1 MATQALTIDTSDLV
15 GGVPLK
21 PEVSS
26 QETNQTLKTDTIS
39 TIDTSDLVGGV
50 GIDTI
55 GKSEKE
61 LEEPSTW
68 EKLEYGFDKETW
80 VAGDA
85 LRIARAKLQD
95 VFDPNKTFKD
105 YILENEAARKADFEK
120 EHAKFL
126 SGKYDGKYT
135 TIGSAASWL
144 SDPYYLTG
152 YFFGRPLL
160 ASPVTSMALNAG
172 LIGGG
177 NIINQLAKKGEVDW
191 VEAGAS
197 AGTGAAIGLV
207 FPIGANIVKKYLPSA
222 TKNEANKIAKWIDG
236 KLANSNK
243 LSDDELIRLRK
254 ISNTDSVKKVT
265 KELDQWATNYYAPI
279 SKEFNKLNQLK
290 KDVYNQ
296 TKAIRNSN
304 KWLKDVVKDKTQTII
319 NPRDALKM
327 RKSGV
332 QQIVELRN
340 NLQAAR
346 KAFEKEK
353 ARLVTRQSEKLLR
366 YYQLEGKR
374 TAKIIEQIQLTDNFA
389 QKAYKALMVNI
400 TKPLMGGAV
409 GAGGNILFGEEEDFW
424 KFVAAGAFFGAT
436 QKAIQGSKKFQ
447 IGDKQKIYKFIDSDA
462 AKFTLQK
469 VRELTSG
476 TSYTKLKSFGGAT
489 ERFGRLFLRG
499 VDDPIQ
505 DKSVAAQADAMER
518 YFLRKLDDMV
528 GDATQVE
535 QAQAIAIARGNTELQ
550 KTASAKVKK
559 LSVDIKDYLDEF
571 KTLYNQSG
579 FFSPRDIDNYFPRQL
594 NWDKIDADEK
604 FATKVI
610 TKIYE
615 DLGVKGRITNKFLS
629 DKVTPNPN
637 YNRLKSEV
645 AAENYLKGHKNGYN
659 SVINANA
666 WKDLVA
672 DSNYKTAQRK
682 LSEKELIYTPVSDHI
697 IHQRTL
703 NGPYKI
709 VEEVL
714 EKNGFLINDVRDTL
728 GKVVTDSVKSVAF
741 ARKFGKNGELL
752 KPLVQEIRGKYAKA
766 NLTDAQ
772 KAQGVREE
780 SDLIIKTIDAYFD
793 RYGAAGRNQLK
804 ASVGIVSML
813 ANLNMLGRVT
823 ISSLG
828 DLIQPWQLSANWSSA
843 LKGLTRTNLRAAAEK
858 GPARNLNLDITD
870 EMSKAVARS
879 AGLEGNNVLL
889 SNSWVSNFAKKDKI
903 ALTNNLAFKLLG
915 LQWLT
920 GYARR
925 FAYNAGT
932 IDAQMLSRS
941 YFNAVNKSG
950 KNSNTA
956 LNLQEKLKRMYNI
969 EANQALQIGKFKNYD
984 DAIKDSVS
992 KNYLNKAGINGA
1004 NRDALIPQVDNRL
1017 LFTQSQTPW
1026 IRILGQFLSWTQAKS
1041 AQTNRLLSRIEN
1053 GDAKALIKTLA
1064 VIPIYGG
1071 IQQLRELAKYGEVI
1085 TDPSKNSAEFLAK
1098 AGQLSGLQGWI
1109 VDMFFNRT
1117 IGPGG
1122 RDPWFLFAP
1131 GFQILSQPVVAAKQ
1145 IYKGDT
1151 DAAMKTISRR
1161 FVPFPEWRDW
1171 IMRLWNPP
1179 KVGKL
1184 TDKSFQIP
1192 MSVGGAVAKALA
1204 PKISRGATAQWN
1216 TIATYKKVN
1225 KLFNDLKKDNI
1236 HDFGSGLGI
1245 GTRQFKNKIVTSHEP
1260 FVPTEKIL
1268 RHKPIKDKITGELFE
1283 GRLPNYKTIDEVF
1296 KFEKQNSKNGVV
1308 NLNVLNVIENKKER
1322 ASLVKDIGK
1331 LLSNDGVG
1339 IITTRGDDV
1348 LKAATNKDG
1357 SLKKNVKELA
1367 DGFILGYGTKKQTF
1381 QKGFEQ
1387 GELEKYVQSILGKNF
1402 KVQKIPTTYDI
1413 VTKSNPG
1420 VMITKLKE
1428 IKKFSMGGEVIDTSD
1443 LIGGVDSEFPVK
1455 KVSSDSVAENMY
1467 VKELV
1472 EDDSYVD
1479 RDDEKKKD
1487 IQKIEKLPVYED
1499 DKFLNYMKKVENQ
1512 KLMLGNK
1519 NMMQHKSAEGGT
1531 DTVAYGHKLTKE
1543 EIESGK
1549 IYEYDIDKLTVPQA
1563 NDILKRDLKA
1573 AHDKLI
1579 EIYGDEY
1586 LKLDNRKKQMLIDF
1600 QFNMG
1605 SGGVKKFE
1613 KFREGLFSGN
1623 EEKMKAEYERGYTKD
1638 GEFFKLEGRNK
1649 DFFNFFF
1656 K

>member
-105 YILENEAARKADFEK
+105 YILENEAERKADFEK

-144 SDPYYLTG
+144 SDPYYLAG

-254 ISNTDSVKKVT
+254 ISNTDPVKKVT

-304 KWLKDVVKDKTQTII
+304 KWLRDVVKDKTQTII

-499 VDDPIQ
+499 VDDSIQ

-535 QAQAIAIARGNTELQ
+535 QAQAIAIARGNIELQ

-615 DLGVKGRITNKFLS
+615 DLGIKGRVTNKFLS

-637 YNRLKSEV
+637 YNRLKAEV

-828 DLIQPWQLSANWSSA
+828 DLIQPWQLSANWTSA
-843 LKGLTRTNLRAAAEK
+843 IKGLTRTNLRAAAEK

-950 KNSNTA
+950 KNSNAA

-1192 MSVGGAVAKALA
+1192 MSVGGAVAKAVSKSA
-1204 PKISRGATAQWN
+1204 INRAKTAITTTKGTYTKTNKIFDDFKIQ
-1216 TIATYKKVN
+1216 KV
-1225 KLFNDLKKDNI
+1225 
-1236 HDFGSGLGI
+1236 HDFGSGKGV
-1245 GTRQFKNKIVTSHEP
+1245 GSKEFKNKIVTSHEP
-1260 FVPTEKIL
+1260 FVKSEDIVKA
-1268 RHKPIKDKITGELFE
+1268 KGK
-1283 GRLPNYKTIDEVF
+1283 LPDYKTADEVIL
-1296 KFEKQNSKNGVV
+1296 KDGLKSKDGIV
-1308 NLNVLNVIENKKER
+1308 NLNVLNVIENPSER
-1322 ASLVKDIGK
+1322 IKVVDQIGK
-1331 LLSNDGVG
+1331 LLSDDGIA

-1348 LKAATNKDG
+1348 VNQAKKSKNAKKYLDGWLFGNKE
-1357 SLKKNVKELA
+1357 K
-1367 DGFILGYGTKKQTF
+1367 TF
-1381 QKGFEQ
+1381 QKGFKQ
-1387 GELEKYVQSILGKNF
+1387 SELEDFVQKVLGVNF
-1402 KVQKIPTTYDI
+1402 KVERIPSKYGIGT
-1413 VTKSNPG
+1413 SG
-1420 VMITKLKE
+1420 VLISRLKE

-1467 VKELV
+1467 IKEMV

-1549 IYEYDIDKLTVPQA
+1549 IYEYDINKLTVPQA

-1605 SGGVKKFE
+1605 SGGVKKF
-1613 KFREGLFSGN
+1613 KNFREGLFSGD

>member
-1 MATQALTIDTSDLV
+1 M
-15 GGVPLK
+15 
-21 PEVSS
+21 
-26 QETNQTLKTDTIS
+26 
-39 TIDTSDLVGGV
+39 
-50 GIDTI
+50 
-55 GKSEKE
+55 
-61 LEEPSTW
+61 
-68 EKLEYGFDKETW
+68 
-80 VAGDA
+80 
-85 LRIARAKLQD
+85 
-95 VFDPNKTFKD
+95 
-105 YILENEAARKADFEK
+105 
-120 EHAKFL
+120 
-126 SGKYDGKYT
+126 
-135 TIGSAASWL
+135 
-144 SDPYYLTG
+144 
-152 YFFGRPLL
+152 
-160 ASPVTSMALNAG
+160 
-172 LIGGG
+172 
-177 NIINQLAKKGEVDW
+177 
-191 VEAGAS
+191 
-197 AGTGAAIGLV
+197 
-207 FPIGANIVKKYLPSA
+207 
-222 TKNEANKIAKWIDG
+222 
-236 KLANSNK
+236 
-243 LSDDELIRLRK
+243 
-254 ISNTDSVKKVT
+254 
-265 KELDQWATNYYAPI
+265 
-279 SKEFNKLNQLK
+279 
-290 KDVYNQ
+290 
-296 TKAIRNSN
+296 
-304 KWLKDVVKDKTQTII
+304 
-319 NPRDALKM
+319 
-327 RKSGV
+327 
-332 QQIVELRN
+332 
-340 NLQAAR
+340 
-346 KAFEKEK
+346 
-353 ARLVTRQSEKLLR
+353 
-366 YYQLEGKR
+366 
-374 TAKIIEQIQLTDNFA
+374 
-389 QKAYKALMVNI
+389 I
-400 TKPLMGGAV
+400 T
-409 GAGGNILFGEEEDFW
+409 
-424 KFVAAGAFFGAT
+424 
-436 QKAIQGSKKFQ
+436 
-447 IGDKQKIYKFIDSDA
+447 
-462 AKFTLQK
+462 
-469 VRELTSG
+469 
-476 TSYTKLKSFGGAT
+476 
-489 ERFGRLFLRG
+489 
-499 VDDPIQ
+499 
-505 DKSVAAQADAMER
+505 
-518 YFLRKLDDMV
+518 
-528 GDATQVE
+528 
-535 QAQAIAIARGNTELQ
+535 
-550 KTASAKVKK
+550 
-559 LSVDIKDYLDEF
+559 
-571 KTLYNQSG
+571 
-579 FFSPRDIDNYFPRQL
+579 
-594 NWDKIDADEK
+594 
-604 FATKVI
+604 
-610 TKIYE
+610 
-615 DLGVKGRITNKFLS
+615 
-629 DKVTPNPN
+629 
-637 YNRLKSEV
+637 
-645 AAENYLKGHKNGYN
+645 
-659 SVINANA
+659 
-666 WKDLVA
+666 
-672 DSNYKTAQRK
+672 
-682 LSEKELIYTPVSDHI
+682 
-697 IHQRTL
+697 
-703 NGPYKI
+703 
-709 VEEVL
+709 
-714 EKNGFLINDVRDTL
+714 
-728 GKVVTDSVKSVAF
+728 
-741 ARKFGKNGELL
+741 
-752 KPLVQEIRGKYAKA
+752 
-766 NLTDAQ
+766 
-772 KAQGVREE
+772 
-780 SDLIIKTIDAYFD
+780 
-793 RYGAAGRNQLK
+793 
-804 ASVGIVSML
+804 
-813 ANLNMLGRVT
+813 
-823 ISSLG
+823 
-828 DLIQPWQLSANWSSA
+828 
-843 LKGLTRTNLRAAAEK
+843 
-858 GPARNLNLDITD
+858 
-870 EMSKAVARS
+870 
-879 AGLEGNNVLL
+879 
-889 SNSWVSNFAKKDKI
+889 
-903 ALTNNLAFKLLG
+903 
-915 LQWLT
+915 
-920 GYARR
+920 
-925 FAYNAGT
+925 
-932 IDAQMLSRS
+932 
-941 YFNAVNKSG
+941 
-950 KNSNTA
+950 
-956 LNLQEKLKRMYNI
+956 KLKRMYNI

-1192 MSVGGAVAKALA
+1192 MSVGGAVVKAIA

-1245 GTRQFKNKIVTSHEP
+1245 GTRQFKNKTVTSHEP
-1260 FVPTEKIL
+1260 FVATEKIL

-1296 KFEKQNSKNGVV
+1296 KFEKPNSKNGVV

-1348 LKAATNKDG
+1348 LKAAKNKDG

-1387 GELEKYVQSILGKNF
+1387 GELERYVQSILGKNF

-1499 DKFLNYMKKVENQ
+1499 DKFLKYMKKVENQ

-1549 IYEYDIDKLTVPQA
+1549 IYEYDINKLTVLQA

-1605 SGGVKKFE
+1605 SGGVKKF
-1613 KFREGLFSGN
+1613 KNFREGLFSGD

>member
-177 NIINQLAKKGEVDW
+177 NIVNQLAKKGEVDW
-191 VEAGAS
+191 VEASAS

-304 KWLKDVVKDKTQTII
+304 KWLRDVVKDKTQTII

-436 QKAIQGSKKFQ
+436 QKAIQSSKKFQ

-637 YNRLKSEV
+637 YNRLKAEV

-728 GKVVTDSVKSVAF
+728 GKLVTDSVKSVAF

-950 KNSNTA
+950 KNSNAA

-1131 GFQILSQPVVAAKQ
+1131 GFQILTQPVIAAKQ

-1151 DAAMKTISRR
+1151 DAAMKTISKR
-1161 FVPFPEWRDW
+1161 FVPFPEWRAW
-1171 IMRLWNPP
+1171 AMRLWNPP

-1192 MSVGGAVAKALA
+1192 MSVGGAVAKAVSKSA
-1204 PKISRGATAQWN
+1204 INRAKTAITTTKGTYTKTNKIFDDFKIQ
-1216 TIATYKKVN
+1216 KV
-1225 KLFNDLKKDNI
+1225 
-1236 HDFGSGLGI
+1236 HDFGSGKGV
-1245 GTRQFKNKIVTSHEP
+1245 GSKEFKNKIVTSHEP
-1260 FVPTEKIL
+1260 FVKSEDI
-1268 RHKPIKDKITGELFE
+1268 IKAKGK
-1283 GRLPNYKTIDEVF
+1283 LPDYKTADEVIL
-1296 KFEKQNSKNGVV
+1296 KDGLKSKDGIV
-1308 NLNVLNVIENKKER
+1308 NLNVLNVIENPSER
-1322 ASLVKDIGK
+1322 IKVVDQIGK
-1331 LLSNDGVG
+1331 LLSDDGIA

-1348 LKAATNKDG
+1348 VNQAKKSKNAKKYLDGWLFGNKE
-1357 SLKKNVKELA
+1357 K
-1367 DGFILGYGTKKQTF
+1367 TF
-1381 QKGFEQ
+1381 QKGFKQ
-1387 GELEKYVQSILGKNF
+1387 SELEDFVQKVLGVNF
-1402 KVQKIPTTYDI
+1402 KVEKIPSKYGIGT
-1413 VTKSNPG
+1413 SG
-1420 VMITKLKE
+1420 VLISRLKE

-1467 VKELV
+1467 IKEMV

-1613 KFREGLFSGN
+1613 KFREGLFSGD

>member
-50 GIDTI
+50 DIDTI

-144 SDPYYLTG
+144 SDPYYLAG

-177 NIINQLAKKGEVDW
+177 NIVNQLAKKGEVDW
-191 VEAGAS
+191 VEASAS

-304 KWLKDVVKDKTQTII
+304 KWLRDVVKDKTQTII

-436 QKAIQGSKKFQ
+436 QKAIQSSKKFQ

-550 KTASAKVKK
+550 KTASTKVKK

-645 AAENYLKGHKNGYN
+645 AAENYLRGHKNGYN

-728 GKVVTDSVKSVAF
+728 GKLVTDSVKSVAF

-932 IDAQMLSRS
+932 IDAQILSRS

-950 KNSNTA
+950 KNSNVA

-1053 GDAKALIKTLA
+1053 GDARALIKTLA

-1131 GFQILSQPVVAAKQ
+1131 GFQILTQPVVAAKQ

-1151 DAAMKTISRR
+1151 DAAMKTISKR

-1171 IMRLWNPP
+1171 AMRLWNPP

-1192 MSVGGAVAKALA
+1192 FSLGGAVAKAVSKSA
-1204 PKISRGATAQWN
+1204 INRAKTAITTTKGTYTKTNKIFDDFKIQ
-1216 TIATYKKVN
+1216 KV
-1225 KLFNDLKKDNI
+1225 
-1236 HDFGSGLGI
+1236 HDFGSGKGV
-1245 GTRQFKNKIVTSHEP
+1245 GSKEFKNKIVTSHEP
-1260 FVPTEKIL
+1260 FVKSEDIVKA
-1268 RHKPIKDKITGELFE
+1268 KGK
-1283 GRLPNYKTIDEVF
+1283 LPDYKTADEVILNDGL
-1296 KFEKQNSKNGVV
+1296 KSKDGIV
-1308 NLNVLNVIENKKER
+1308 NLNVLNVIENPSER
-1322 ASLVKDIGK
+1322 IKVVDQIGK
-1331 LLSNDGVG
+1331 LLSDDGIA
-1339 IITTRGDDV
+1339 IITTRSGNDV
-1348 LKAATNKDG
+1348 VNQAKKSKNAKKYLDG
-1357 SLKKNVKELA
+1357 WL
-1367 DGFILGYGTKKQTF
+1367 FGTKDKTF

-1387 GELEKYVQSILGKNF
+1387 PELENFVQKVLGNNF
-1402 KVQKIPTTYDI
+1402 KVERIPSKYGIGT
-1413 VTKSNPG
+1413 SG
-1420 VMITKLKE
+1420 VLISRLKE

-1613 KFREGLFSGN
+1613 KFREGLFSGD

>member
-1 MATQALTIDTSDLV
+1 MAEALTFENVESVTPVVNENTVNNNITFENVESISEI
-15 GGVPLK
+15 K
-21 PEVSS
+21 PETKEKQSIVF
-26 QETNQTLKTDTIS
+26 E
-39 TIDTSDLVGGV
+39 GV
-50 GIDTI
+50 EDNKGIVLDDV
-55 GKSEKE
+55 K
-61 LEEPSTW
+61 EPSTW

-80 VAGDA
+80 VAGDV
-85 LRIARAKLQD
+85 LRIAKAKIQD
-95 VFDPNKTFKD
+95 VFDSEKTFKD
-105 YILENEAARKADFEK
+105 YIKENEAARIADFEK

-135 TIGSAASWL
+135 TIGAAASWL
-144 SDPYYLTG
+144 SDPYYLAG

-177 NIINQLAKKGEVDW
+177 NIVNQLARKGEIDW
-191 VEAGAS
+191 VEAGTS
-197 AGTGAAIGLV
+197 AATGAAIGLV
-207 FPIGANIVKKYLPSA
+207 FPIGANIAKKYLPNA
-222 TKNEANKIAKWIDG
+222 TKKEAEKIGKWIDG

-243 LSDDELIRLRK
+243 LTNDELTRLRK
-254 ISNTDSVKKVT
+254 ISNTQPVKNVT

-279 SKEFNKLNQLK
+279 SKEFSKLNTLK
-290 KDVYNQ
+290 NDIYNQ
-296 TKAIRNSN
+296 TKTIRNSN
-304 KWLKDVVKDKTQTII
+304 KWLRDVVKDKTQTII

-340 NLQAAR
+340 NLQASR

-353 ARLVTRQSEKLLR
+353 ARLIERQSNKLLR

-389 QKAYKALMVNI
+389 QKAYKALMANV
-400 TKPLMGGAV
+400 TKPLVGGVV
-409 GAGGNILFGEEEDFW
+409 GAGANILFGEEEDFW

-436 QKAIQGSKKFQ
+436 QKAIQSSKKFQ
-447 IGDKQKIYKFIDSDA
+447 IGDKQKIFKFIDNDA

-469 VRELTSG
+469 ARELTSG

-499 VDDPIQ
+499 VDDPLQ
-505 DKSVAAQADAMER
+505 EKSVAAQAAAMER
-518 YFLRKLDDMV
+518 FYLRKLDDMV

-535 QAQAIAIARGNTELQ
+535 QAQAISIARGNTELS

-559 LSVDIKDYLDEF
+559 LSVDIKNYLDEF

-604 FATKVI
+604 AALKVI

-615 DLGVKGRITNKFLS
+615 DLGVKGRVTNRFLS

-672 DSNYKTAQRK
+672 DSNYKSAQRK

-697 IHQRTL
+697 IHQRSL

-728 GKVVTDSVKSVAF
+728 GKLVNDSVKSIAF

-752 KPLVQEIRGKYAKA
+752 KPLVQEIRGKYA
-766 NLTDAQ
+766 NSTLTEAK

-828 DLIQPWQLSANWSSA
+828 DLIQPWQLSANWTSA
-843 LKGLTRTNLRAAAEK
+843 LRAITKTNLRAAYEK
-858 GPARNLNLDITD
+858 GPARNLGLDITD

-879 AGLEGNNVLL
+879 AGLEGNNILL
-889 SNSWVSNFAKKDKI
+889 SNSWVNNFAKKDKI

-925 FAYNAGT
+925 FAYNSGT
-932 IDAQMLSRS
+932 IDAYLLSKR
-941 YFNAVNKSG
+941 YVTAVNKVG
-950 KNSNTA
+950 KNSNKA
-956 LNLQEKLKRMYNI
+956 VNLQEQLKRMYGI
-969 EANQALQIGKFKNYD
+969 EANQALQVGKFKNYN
-984 DAIKDSVS
+984 DAINDSIS
-992 KNYLNKAGINGA
+992 KKYLNQAGISGA

-1026 IRILGQFLSWTQAKS
+1026 IRILGQFMSWVQAKS

-1053 GDAKALIKTLA
+1053 GDARALLKTLA

-1071 IQQLRELAKYGEVI
+1071 IQQLRELAKHGEVI
-1085 TDPSKNSAEFLAK
+1085 TDPSENTAEFLAK
-1098 AGQLSGLQGWI
+1098 AGQLSGMQGWI
-1109 VDMFFNRT
+1109 IDMFINRT

-1131 GFQILSQPVVAAKQ
+1131 GFQILTQPVVAAKQ
-1145 IYKGDT
+1145 LYKGDT
-1151 DAAMKTISRR
+1151 DAAMRTISKR
-1161 FVPFPEWRDW
+1161 FVPFPEWRNW

-1184 TDKSFQIP
+1184 NNKSFQIP
-1192 MSVGGAVAKALA
+1192 
-1204 PKISRGATAQWN
+1204 
-1216 TIATYKKVN
+1216 
-1225 KLFNDLKKDNI
+1225 FNI
-1236 HDFGSGLGI
+1236 
-1245 GTRQFKNKIVTSHEP
+1245 
-1260 FVPTEKIL
+1260 
-1268 RHKPIKDKITGELFE
+1268 
-1283 GRLPNYKTIDEVF
+1283 
-1296 KFEKQNSKNGVV
+1296 
-1308 NLNVLNVIENKKER
+1308 
-1322 ASLVKDIGK
+1322 
-1331 LLSNDGVG
+1331 
-1339 IITTRGDDV
+1339 
-1348 LKAATNKDG
+1348 
-1357 SLKKNVKELA
+1357 
-1367 DGFILGYGTKKQTF
+1367 
-1381 QKGFEQ
+1381 
-1387 GELEKYVQSILGKNF
+1387 
-1402 KVQKIPTTYDI
+1402 
-1413 VTKSNPG
+1413 
-1420 VMITKLKE
+1420 
-1428 IKKFSMGGEVIDTSD
+1428 GGEVTSD
-1443 LIGGVDSEFPVK
+1443 SIAKNMFISELDKNDV
-1455 KVSSDSVAENMY
+1455 N
-1467 VKELV
+1467 
-1472 EDDSYVD
+1472 VD
-1479 RDDEKKKD
+1479 RNEEKKKD
-1487 IQKIEKLPVYED
+1487 IIPLKKPSEKNMNKKDVATVASAAIIAGAIGANEIDKAVKNKIIPSKKPDVVVEKDYSNVSALEPNKKSWLLNTSEKVYKTNKVYPEINDIIIAINSEETGWGTSRFIKDGSNNLFNIQTFNED
-1499 DKFLNYMKKVENQ
+1499 VPHIKAKNSNAKIKKYPTEEDSIKDFLNMVANSEKYQGVRDTIAAFNNGEASKADIIKAIANTGYAE
-1512 KLMLGNK
+1512 NK
-1519 NMMQHKSAEGGT
+1519 NWSSNVTGILERRIDGKN
-1531 DTVAYGHKLTKE
+1531 KE
-1543 EIESGK
+1543 ELQGLYNK
-1549 IYEYDIDKLTVPQA
+1549 LFVDK
-1563 NDILKRDLKA
+1563 
-1573 AHDKLI
+1573 
-1579 EIYGDEY
+1579 E
-1586 LKLDNRKKQMLIDF
+1586 
-1600 QFNMG
+1600 
-1605 SGGVKKFE
+1605 
-1613 KFREGLFSGN
+1613 
-1623 EEKMKAEYERGYTKD
+1623 
-1638 GEFFKLEGRNK
+1638 
-1649 DFFNFFF
+1649 
-1656 K
+1656 

>member
-105 YILENEAARKADFEK
+105 YILENEAERKADFEK

-177 NIINQLAKKGEVDW
+177 NIVNQLARKGEVDW

-254 ISNTDSVKKVT
+254 ISNTDPVKKVT

-304 KWLKDVVKDKTQTII
+304 KWLRDVVKDKTQTII

-340 NLQAAR
+340 NLQASR

-489 ERFGRLFLRG
+489 ERFSRLFFRG
-499 VDDPIQ
+499 VDDPLQ

-535 QAQAIAIARGNTELQ
+535 QAQAIAIARGNIELP

-579 FFSPRDIDNYFPRQL
+579 FFSPKNIDDYFPRQL

-615 DLGVKGRITNKFLS
+615 DLGIKGRITNKFLS

-637 YNRLKSEV
+637 YNRLKAEV

-780 SDLIIKTIDAYFD
+780 SDLIIKSIDAYFD

-828 DLIQPWQLSANWSSA
+828 DLIQPWQLSANWTSA
-843 LKGLTRTNLRAAAEK
+843 IKGLTRTNLRAAAEK

-950 KNSNTA
+950 KNSNAA

-1184 TDKSFQIP
+1184 TDKSFKIP
-1192 MSVGGAVAKALA
+1192 MSVGGAVAKAVSKSA
-1204 PKISRGATAQWN
+1204 INRAKTAITTTKGTYTKTNKIFDDFKIQ
-1216 TIATYKKVN
+1216 KV
-1225 KLFNDLKKDNI
+1225 
-1236 HDFGSGLGI
+1236 HDFGSGKGV
-1245 GTRQFKNKIVTSHEP
+1245 GSKEFKNKIVTSHEP
-1260 FVPTEKIL
+1260 FVKSEDIVKA
-1268 RHKPIKDKITGELFE
+1268 KGK
-1283 GRLPNYKTIDEVF
+1283 LPDYKTADEVIL
-1296 KFEKQNSKNGVV
+1296 KDGLKSKDGIV
-1308 NLNVLNVIENKKER
+1308 NLNVLNVIENPSER
-1322 ASLVKDIGK
+1322 IKVVDQIGK
-1331 LLSNDGVG
+1331 LLSDDGIA

-1348 LKAATNKDG
+1348 VNQAKKSKNAKKYLDGWLFGNKE
-1357 SLKKNVKELA
+1357 K
-1367 DGFILGYGTKKQTF
+1367 TF
-1381 QKGFEQ
+1381 QKGFKQ
-1387 GELEKYVQSILGKNF
+1387 SELEDFVQKVLGINF
-1402 KVQKIPTTYDI
+1402 KVERIPSKYGIGT
-1413 VTKSNPG
+1413 SG
-1420 VMITKLKE
+1420 VLISRLKE

-1499 DKFLNYMKKVENQ
+1499 NKFLNYMKKVENQ

-1543 EIESGK
+1543 EIETGK
-1549 IYEYDIDKLTVPQA
+1549 IYEYDINKLTVPQA

-1605 SGGVKKFE
+1605 SGGVKKFKE
-1613 KFREGLFSGN
+1613 FRKGLFSGN
-1623 EEKMKAEYERGYTKD
+1623 EEKMKAEYERSYTKD
-1638 GEFFKLEGRNK
+1638 GESFKLEGRNK

>member
-144 SDPYYLTG
+144 SDPYYLAG

-177 NIINQLAKKGEVDW
+177 NIVNQLAKKGEVDW
-191 VEAGAS
+191 VEAGVS

-254 ISNTDSVKKVT
+254 ISNTDPVKKVT

-304 KWLKDVVKDKTQTII
+304 KWLRDVVKDKTQTII

-436 QKAIQGSKKFQ
+436 QKAIQSSKKFQ

-499 VDDPIQ
+499 VDDSIQ

-535 QAQAIAIARGNTELQ
+535 QAQAIAIARGNIELQ

-645 AAENYLKGHKNGYN
+645 AAENYLRGHKNGYN

-728 GKVVTDSVKSVAF
+728 GKLVTDSVKSVAF

-752 KPLVQEIRGKYAKA
+752 KPLIQEIRGKYAKA

-828 DLIQPWQLSANWSSA
+828 DLIQPWQLSANWTSA
-843 LKGLTRTNLRAAAEK
+843 IKGLTRTNLRAAAEK

-950 KNSNTA
+950 KNSNAA

-1131 GFQILSQPVVAAKQ
+1131 GFQILTQPVVAAKQ

-1151 DAAMKTISRR
+1151 DAAMKTISKR
-1161 FVPFPEWRDW
+1161 FVPFPEWRAW
-1171 IMRLWNPP
+1171 AMRLWNPP

-1192 MSVGGAVAKALA
+1192 FSLGGAVAKAVSKSA
-1204 PKISRGATAQWN
+1204 INRAKTAITTTKGTYTKTNKIFDDFKIQ
-1216 TIATYKKVN
+1216 KV
-1225 KLFNDLKKDNI
+1225 
-1236 HDFGSGLGI
+1236 HDFGSGKGV
-1245 GTRQFKNKIVTSHEP
+1245 GSKEFKNKIVTSHEP
-1260 FVPTEKIL
+1260 FVKSEDI
-1268 RHKPIKDKITGELFE
+1268 IKAKGK
-1283 GRLPNYKTIDEVF
+1283 LPDYKTADEVIL
-1296 KFEKQNSKNGVV
+1296 KDGLKSKDGIV
-1308 NLNVLNVIENKKER
+1308 NLNVLNVIENPSER
-1322 ASLVKDIGK
+1322 IKVVDQIGK
-1331 LLSNDGVG
+1331 LLSDDGIA

-1348 LKAATNKDG
+1348 VNQAKKSKNAKKYLDGWLFGNKE
-1357 SLKKNVKELA
+1357 K
-1367 DGFILGYGTKKQTF
+1367 TF
-1381 QKGFEQ
+1381 QKGFKQ
-1387 GELEKYVQSILGKNF
+1387 SELEDFVQKVLGVNF
-1402 KVQKIPTTYDI
+1402 KVEKIPSKYGIGT
-1413 VTKSNPG
+1413 SG
-1420 VMITKLKE
+1420 VLISRLKE

-1443 LIGGVDSEFPVK
+1443 LIGGVDSEFSVK

-1467 VKELV
+1467 IKEMV

-1613 KFREGLFSGN
+1613 KFREGLFSGD